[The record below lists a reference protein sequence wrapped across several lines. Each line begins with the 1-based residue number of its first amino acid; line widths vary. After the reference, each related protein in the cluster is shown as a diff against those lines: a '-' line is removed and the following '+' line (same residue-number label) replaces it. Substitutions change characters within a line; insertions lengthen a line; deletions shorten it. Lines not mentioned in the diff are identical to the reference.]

1 MTVAVRSSCTQPYGA
16 YYSPR
21 DLKEDAELTHVGPG
35 TPCGELFRRYWQP
48 VAYEQE
54 VTAAALPLRIL
65 GEDLVLERDAAG
77 ALHLGAYPVR
87 LFHGLVFAYL
97 GPPQAQPAFPLLDL
111 CDDPHIT
118 LEPCIERACELD
130 CNWLQIV
137 ENAMD
142 PVHAAYLHVLASGR
156 QRGFSDQV
164 GILPALQWGRS
175 ETGMYYIAC
184 RRRPDDDLVWVR
196 VVDRF
201 MPNAGILPPN
211 DDMRVEKPN
220 ISIRPFQWAWTVPID
235 NENTKRLYLLLN
247 DDRNPLRPIQRT
259 RGFGQIND
267 RPYEERLRQPG
278 DYEMMASQG
287 RIAVHAY
294 ENLTTTDG
302 GVLGFRQMIREGI
315 AAVQAGRDPL
325 GVTRDPATR
334 VRTRTQNT
342 LIRVPRAAAPHDDL
356 ALLEATGRRI
366 AEGDQ
371 LRTFPP
377 V

>member
-77 ALHLGAYPVR
+77 ALH
-87 LFHGLVFAYL
+87 
-97 GPPQAQPAFPLLDL
+97 
-111 CDDPHIT
+111 
-118 LEPCIERACELD
+118 
-130 CNWLQIV
+130 LQIV